1 MNKVTFGKRI
11 KSTEEDTQAIL
22 LNGVEIGTLYA
33 RRTNNHNLTIG
44 LCPSLPNPNVW
55 DDQQWFISEYAVLF
69 NDDHAHLNDAQ
80 SERVWGLSESGE
92 WRDARETLSVVK
104 KWVRAALAPAPVE
117 APAPE
122 APAPEAPE
130 APLPMA
136 SEIDSEEWG
145 RVSYDDIASLLCCAF
160 EGGSN
165 YWARVRVAY
174 DPSEE
179 ELNSPAFGDWRGF
192 RAYMITHPDWMVEIR
207 ALEGE
212 TKIIKLA
219 DLLQGQ
225 RIMWE
230 KYPRHWAD
238 FMGENSDATTG
249 DVFLQCAA
257 LGEVVY
263 G

>member
-1 MNKVTFGKRI
+1 MRMNKVTFGKRI

-69 NDDHAHLNDAQ
+69 NDATE
-80 SERVWGLSESGE
+80 ERVWDLSKGGE
-92 WRDARETLSVVK
+92 WRDARETLSEVK
-104 KWVRAALAPAPVE
+104 KWVRAALAPAPV
-117 APAPE
+117 E

-192 RAYMITHPDWMVEIR
+192 RAYMITHPDWVVEIR

-212 TKIIKLA
+212 TRIIKLP
-219 DLLQGQ
+219 DLLKGLE
-225 RIMWE
+225 IMRE

-238 FMGENSDATTG
+238 FMGGNSVADTG
-249 DVFLQCAA
+249 DVFLQCAT
-257 LGEVVY
+257 LGEIVY